1 MPSSATIRVRL
12 APAKIQI
19 STHEWVHMP
28 IALLDSLIL
37 DRTAK
42 RSLQRQL
49 GLELKRLIRRGAL
62 PAGGP
67 VRSSRAL
74 AEDLRV
80 SRNTVTGAYDRLV
93 GEGYLDARPR
103 SGLFVSA
110 SLASMPRVRNQRRAI
125 RPPSDPDERRR
136 RSASRGRFV
145 RVNRTFGCFR

>member
-1 MPSSATIRVRL
+1 
-12 APAKIQI
+12 
-19 STHEWVHMP
+19 MP

-49 GLELKRLIRRGAL
+49 GLELKRLIQRGAL

-67 VRSSRAL
+67 VPSSRAL

-110 SLASMPRVRNQRRAI
+110 SLASVPRVRNQRRAI
-125 RPPSDPDERRR
+125 RPRPILTIRRR